1 MSWWRA
7 SFEVPAELADAAAW
21 LLAEALDTPVEVQ
34 DATTMDK
41 SDAADVHRVVVSFA
55 DAPPEDLQ
63 ARVDA
68 CLAELGLAASAVQ
81 TQRHDEDTWKE
92 GWKAFFR
99 GQRLSARLAVRP
111 PWEVDDPE
119 APVTVIIDPGMAF
132 GTGTHETTRG
142 VMRALDAHLP
152 AAPTTLLDVGCG
164 SAILS
169 IAAARLGHRAVGV
182 EIDPV
187 AVDNARH
194 NLRLNGVGD
203 RVELHVGS
211 ADAVAGRFPVVVANI
226 LAHILVELAPLIVE
240 RTGDVLVLSGMLHG
254 QVDAVRAAY
263 AALDEVERLEE
274 GPWTVLVLR
283 RR

>member
-1 MSWWRA
+1 M
-7 SFEVPAELADAAAW
+7 
-21 LLAEALDTPVEVQ
+21 
-34 DATTMDK
+34 
-41 SDAADVHRVVVSFA
+41 
-55 DAPPEDLQ
+55 
-63 ARVDA
+63 
-68 CLAELGLAASAVQ
+68 
-81 TQRHDEDTWKE
+81 
-92 GWKAFFR
+92 
-99 GQRLSARLAVRP
+99 
-111 PWEVDDPE
+111 
-119 APVTVIIDPGMAF
+119 IIEPGMAF

-152 AAPTTLLDVGCG
+152 AAPATLLDVGCG

-194 NLRLNGVGD
+194 NLRLNGVED

-211 ADAVAGRFPVVVANI
+211 ADAVEGRFPIVVANI
-226 LAHILVELAPLIVE
+226 LAHILIELAPLIIE

-263 AALDEVERLEE
+263 AGLDEVERFEE

>member
-1 MSWWRA
+1 MSFWRA
-7 SFEVPAELADAAAW
+7 SFEVPAALADAAAW

-41 SDAADVHRVVVSFA
+41 SDAAEVHRVVVSFEA
-55 DAPPEDLQ
+55 APPDDLQ
-63 ARVDA
+63 AQVDA
-68 CLAELGLAASAVQ
+68 CLADLGLAATAVR

-99 GQRLSARLAVRP
+99 GQRLSPRVAVRP
-111 PWEVDDPE
+111 PWEADDPD
-119 APVTVIIDPGMAF
+119 APVTVIIDPGLAF

-152 AAPTTLLDVGCG
+152 PAPSAVLDVGCG

-187 AVDNARH
+187 AVQNARH
-194 NLRLNGVGD
+194 NLKLNGVAD
-203 RVELHVGS
+203 RVTLHVGS
-211 ADAVAGRFPVVVANI
+211 ADAAAGRFPLVVANI
-226 LAHILVELAPLIVE
+226 LAHILVELAPLIVD
-240 RTGDVLVLSGMLHG
+240 RVGDVLILSGMLHG

-263 AALDEVERLEE
+263 AGLDEVERFEE

>member
-1 MSWWRA
+1 MSFWRA

-41 SDAADVHRVVVSFA
+41 SDAADVHRVVVSFEA
-55 DAPPEDLQ
+55 PPPEDLQ
-63 ARVDA
+63 ARVDG
-68 CLAELGLAASAVQ
+68 CLADLGLAATAVR

-99 GQRLSARLAVRP
+99 GQRLSPRIAVRP
-111 PWEVDDPE
+111 PWEADDPE
-119 APVTVIIDPGMAF
+119 APVTVIIDPGLAF
-132 GTGTHETTRG
+132 GTGSHETTRG

-152 AAPTTLLDVGCG
+152 TAPSTVLDVGCG

-187 AVDNARH
+187 AVENARH
-194 NLRLNGVGD
+194 NLRLNGVED
-203 RVELHVGS
+203 RVALHVGS
-211 ADAVAGRFPVVVANI
+211 ADAVEGRFPLVVANI
-226 LAHILVELAPLIVE
+226 LAHVLVDLAPLIVD
-240 RTGDVLVLSGMLHG
+240 RVGDVLVLSGMLHG

-263 AALDEVERLEE
+263 AALDEIERFEE

>member
-1 MSWWRA
+1 MSFWRA
-7 SFEVPAELADAAAW
+7 SFEVPAALADAAAW

-41 SDAADVHRVVVSFA
+41 SDAAEVHRVVVSFEA
-55 DAPPEDLQ
+55 APPDDLQ
-63 ARVDA
+63 AQVDA
-68 CLAELGLAASAVQ
+68 CLADLGLAATAVR

-99 GQRLSARLAVRP
+99 GQRLSPRVAVRP
-111 PWEVDDPE
+111 PWEADDPE
-119 APVTVIIDPGMAF
+119 APVTVIIDPGLAF

-152 AAPTTLLDVGCG
+152 PAPSAVLDVGCG

-187 AVDNARH
+187 AVQNARH
-194 NLRLNGVGD
+194 NLKLNGVED
-203 RVELHVGS
+203 RVTLHVGS
-211 ADAVAGRFPVVVANI
+211 ADAAAGRFPLVVANI
-226 LAHILVELAPLIVE
+226 LAHILVELAPLIVD
-240 RTGDVLVLSGMLHG
+240 RVGDVLILSGMLHG

-263 AALDEVERLEE
+263 AGLDEVERFEE